1 MKLPLVLLFII
12 FFQGCSFDTKTGIW
26 KNENSTNET
35 IDKKR
40 GSFEGFQKLS
50 TETDTFDKVIKITSK
65 LNLKLNKSLT
75 VNKWEDV
82 FFLKSNNS
90 LNFNYNNL
98 NKLIFKSRKLTKSKI
113 NDHILFS
120 ENRLIT
126 SDEKGNLIIFSHQK
140 NKIIKKFNFYKKRF
154 KKIKKYLNLHLEN
167 NIVYVS
173 DNIGYLYAYDLKK
186 IKLFGQKII
195 KYLLEEI

>member
-98 NKLIFKSRKLTKSKI
+98 NKIIFKSRKLTKSKI

-126 SDEKGNLIIFSHQK
+126 SDEKGNLIIFL
-140 NKIIKKFNFYKKRF
+140 I
-154 KKIKKYLNLHLEN
+154 KKIK
-167 NIVYVS
+167 
-173 DNIGYLYAYDLKK
+173 
-186 IKLFGQKII
+186 
-195 KYLLEEI
+195 